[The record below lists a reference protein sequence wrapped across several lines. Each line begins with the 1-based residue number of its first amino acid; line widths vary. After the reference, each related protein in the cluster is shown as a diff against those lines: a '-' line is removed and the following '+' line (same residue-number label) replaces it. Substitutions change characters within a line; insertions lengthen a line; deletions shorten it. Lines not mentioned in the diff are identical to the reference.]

1 MEKRQRIFIL
11 GDSLILSAIGE
22 NLRRGGQFDLTN
34 LALPKDVRE
43 IESMKPDA
51 ILFDLETPHMEF
63 IFSLTESCSKLLLVG
78 ISPDTNIV
86 KVWIGRQLQ
95 ELSMQGLLAVIKEQ
109 MKVSRFEGGSA

>member
-11 GDSLILSAIGE
+11 GDSLILGAIGE
-22 NLRRGGQFDLTN
+22 NLRSGGQFDLTN
-34 LALPKDVRE
+34 LALPNDVRE

-95 ELSMQGLLAVIKEQ
+95 ELSMQGLLAVIKDQ
-109 MKVSRFEGGSA
+109 LKIS